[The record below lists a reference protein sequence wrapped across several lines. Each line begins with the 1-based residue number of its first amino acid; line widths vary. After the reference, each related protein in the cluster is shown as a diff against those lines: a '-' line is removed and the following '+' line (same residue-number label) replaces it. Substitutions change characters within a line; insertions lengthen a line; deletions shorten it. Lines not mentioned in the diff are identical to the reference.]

1 METFSSPT
9 KGVGGCMLCS
19 SSPTD
24 AGGGGGGGGGG
35 GMLPCFTLSHSGMY
49 TCRYR
54 GISDDETN

>member
-1 METFSSPT
+1 MLLLSDRWRA
-9 KGVGGCMLCS
+9 GGR
-19 SSPTD
+19 
-24 AGGGGGGGGGG
+24 AGGGGGGGGG